1 MFLGTHYPR
10 LDDKGRFVLPA
21 KFREALGE
29 GVVISRGQEHCLY
42 VFTPDG
48 FQDEAARE
56 LSGSMSSRSTREYQR
71 FYASGA
77 SEEVP
82 DKQGRLTVPPLLRR
96 YAGLD
101 KEIAVVGAYNRVEI
115 WDRTAWEEFEASS
128 FEKFAELDSDVNA
141 GRIADA

>member
-48 FQDEAARE
+48 FQDC
-56 LSGSMSSRSTREYQR
+56 LLYTSRC
-71 FYASGA
+71 
-77 SEEVP
+77 V
-82 DKQGRLTVPPLLRR
+82 
-96 YAGLD
+96 
-101 KEIAVVGAYNRVEI
+101 
-115 WDRTAWEEFEASS
+115 
-128 FEKFAELDSDVNA
+128 
-141 GRIADA
+141 